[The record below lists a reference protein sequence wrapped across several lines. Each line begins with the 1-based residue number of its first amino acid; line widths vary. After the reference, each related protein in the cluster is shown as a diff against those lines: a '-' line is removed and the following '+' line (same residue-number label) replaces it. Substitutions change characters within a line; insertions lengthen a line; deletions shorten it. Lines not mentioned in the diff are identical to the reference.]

1 MYDRVISSILAREKM
16 AFEENERFNSQREIL
31 LRLAPDCWNE
41 LKATFREECAKLS
54 AHSLVF
60 KFECDE
66 PDDDTLFVN
75 RIVGHGVIND
85 LTFSFDR
92 VVPRIMY
99 HIARSKQPTK
109 VLEFVLCGPRVFLSG
124 TVVPRL
130 VQELMVLIT
139 LISGDAFP

>member
-1 MYDRVISSILAREKM
+1 MV
-16 AFEENERFNSQREIL
+16 FQENERFNSEREIL

-41 LKATFREECAKLS
+41 LKATFRGECANLT

-75 RIVGHGVIND
+75 RIVGHGVINE

-92 VVPRIMY
+92 AAPRIMY
-99 HIARSKQPTK
+99 HIASSKQPTK
-109 VLEFVLCGPRVFLSG
+109 VLDFMLCGPRVFLSG
-124 TVVPRL
+124 TVIPRL
-130 VQELMVLIT
+130 VQELMVQIT
-139 LISGDAFP
+139 C